1 MSEKTEGTFK
11 IKSKKKLTDQE
22 LGAKNREPLVNT
34 PNNVTKVIIPKDP
47 KDAVQTQ
54 ETNVGDAIVK
64 KQEDTKDSEGV
75 AEEVRPAEEELTSP
89 IQEITEE
96 SKKEEQK
103 EVKLDPVVAQPEL
116 PESVTKL
123 VDFMKETG
131 GTMQDYIRLN
141 TNYDDVDRDV
151 LVKEYYKSTKPHLS
165 AEEIDF
171 MIDDSFAFDE
181 DIDEERDIRRKKLAY
196 KEEVAKAR
204 KFLKDTK
211 DKYYDEIKLNSPRL
225 SENQQKASDFFN
237 RYKEDQKRNAAN
249 HEKFKANTN
258 QLLNE
263 QFEGFD
269 FNLGDKKFRYGIQNV
284 SQVAEKQSDIS
295 NFIGKFLGK
304 DGMIED
310 TAGYHKALYAGA
322 NADKIANHFYEQGK
336 ADAIRDVVNKSNNT
350 SSVARK
356 AAPTGAA
363 KFGAY
368 TVKSVSGADSS
379 KLKIKKFKN
388 Y

>member
-1 MSEKTEGTFK
+1 MSEKTEGSFK
-11 IKSKKKLTDQE
+11 IQSKPKLTEEQI
-22 LGAKNREPLVNT
+22 AARNKEPLVDV
-34 PNNVTKVIIPKDP
+34 PSNVTRVVIPKEGI
-47 KDAVQTQ
+47 DAVQKPST
-54 ETNVGDAIVK
+54 EKVDVDESAGDSPTMVGEV
-64 KQEDTKDSEGV
+64 SEQV
-75 AEEVRPAEEELTSP
+75 IKEV
-89 IQEITEE
+89 TEE
-96 SKKEEQK
+96 SKPKK
-103 EVKLDPVVAQPEL
+103 EVKPTVAQPEL
-116 PESVTKL
+116 PENITKL

-131 GTMQDYIRLN
+131 GTMQDYLRLN
-141 TNYDDVDRDV
+141 TNYDEVDRDV
-151 LVKEYYKSTKPHLS
+151 LVKEYYKTTKSHLS
-165 AEEIDF
+165 ADEIDF
-171 MIDDSFAFDE
+171 MIDDNFAFDE
-181 DIDEERDIRRKKLAY
+181 ELDEERDIRRKKLAY

-204 KFLKDTK
+204 TFLSETK
-211 DKYYDEIKLNSPRL
+211 DKYYDDIKLKSPAL
-225 SENQQKASDFFN
+225 TEDQKKASDFFD
-237 RYKEDQKRNAAN
+237 RHKKDQERNSAN

-263 QFEGFD
+263 EFEGFD
-269 FNLGDKKFRYGIQNV
+269 FALGDKKFRYSIQNA
-284 SQVAEKQSDIS
+284 SQVAEKQSDIG

-304 DGMIED
+304 DGTIED

-336 ADAIRDVVNKSNNT
+336 ADAVRDVVNKSNNT

-368 TVKSVSGADSS
+368 TVKTVSGADSS

>member
-11 IKSKKKLTDQE
+11 IKSKPKLTDQQIA
-22 LGAKNREPLVNT
+22 AKNKEPLVDL
-34 PNNVTKVIIPKDP
+34 PSNVTRVVIPKEEAAVIDSP
-47 KDAVQTQ
+47 ADAAVEPTA
-54 ETNVGDAIVK
+54 EAPA
-64 KQEDTKDSEGV
+64 DTIIK
-75 AEEVRPAEEELTSP
+75 
-89 IQEITEE
+89 EITSEE
-96 SKKEEQK
+96 PTKS
-103 EVKLDPVVAQPEL
+103 VPAVNVPAPSAAPAVEL
-116 PESVTKL
+116 PDNITKL
-123 VDFMKETG
+123 VNFMHETG
-131 GTMQDYIRLN
+131 GDMQDYIRLN

-151 LVKEYYKSTKPHLS
+151 LVKEYYKNTKSHLS
-165 AEEIDF
+165 ADEINF
-171 MIDDSFAFDE
+171 MIDDNFAFDE
-181 DIDEERDIRRKKLAY
+181 EVDEERDIRRKKLAY

-204 KFLKDTK
+204 AFLSETK
-211 DKYYDEIKLNSPRL
+211 DKYYDDIKLKSPAL
-225 SENQQKASDFFN
+225 TEDQKKASDFFDRHKKDQERN
-237 RYKEDQKRNAAN
+237 RAN

-263 QFEGFD
+263 EFEGFD
-269 FNLGDKKFRYGIQNV
+269 FALGDKKFRYSIQNA
-284 SQVAEKQSDIS
+284 SQVAEKQSDIG
-295 NFIGKFLGK
+295 NFIGKFLGE
-304 DGMIED
+304 DGTIED

-336 ADAIRDVVNKSNNT
+336 ADAVRDVVNKSNNT

>member
-22 LGAKNREPLVNT
+22 LGAKNKEPLVDV
-34 PNNVTKVIIPKDP
+34 PNNVTKIVIPKES
-47 KDAVQTQ
+47 Q
-54 ETNVGDAIVK
+54 DAI
-64 KQEDTKDSEGV
+64 QEPSAKEVDVHESSEDSK
-75 AEEVRPAEEELTSP
+75 EVVQEVPKP
-89 IQEITEE
+89 VIKEITEE
-96 SKKEEQK
+96 SKKEEEIKPEPATRQ
-103 EVKLDPVVAQPEL
+103 PVL
-116 PESVTKL
+116 PENITKL
-123 VDFMKETG
+123 VSFMEETG

-171 MIDDSFAFDE
+171 MIDDVFAFDE

-204 KFLKDTK
+204 KFLNDTK
-211 DKYYDEIKLNSPRL
+211 DKYYDEIKLNSPKL
-225 SENQQKASDFFN
+225 SGNQQEASDFFN
-237 RYKEDQKRNAAN
+237 RYKEDQKRNADN

-269 FNLGDKKFRYGIQNV
+269 FSLGDKKFRYGIQNP
-284 SQVAEKQSDIS
+284 SQVAEKQSDLN
-295 NFIGKFLGK
+295 NFIGRFLGE
-304 DGMIED
+304 DGTIED

>member
-1 MSEKTEGTFK
+1 MSEVKTEGSFK
-11 IKSKKKLTDQE
+11 IQSKPKLTDEQIA
-22 LGAKNREPLVNT
+22 AKNKEPLVDI
-34 PNNVTKVIIPKDP
+34 PSNVTKVIIPKEGT
-47 KDAVQTQ
+47 DAVQEPSTD
-54 ETNVGDAIVK
+54 EVDVHEASGNGKEVV
-64 KQEDTKDSEGV
+64 EGTPEPV
-75 AEEVRPAEEELTSP
+75 

-96 SKKEEQK
+96 SKEKEE
-103 EVKLDPVVAQPEL
+103 VKPEPVVAQPEL
-116 PESVTKL
+116 PESVNKL
-123 VDFMKETG
+123 VDFMRETG

-181 DIDEERDIRRKKLAY
+181 DVDEERDIRRKKLAY

-204 KFLKDTK
+204 KFLQDTK
-211 DKYYDEIKLNSPRL
+211 DKYYDEIKLNSPSL
-225 SENQQKASDFFN
+225 SEDQQKASDFFN
-237 RYKEDQKRNAAN
+237 RYKEDQERNAAN
-249 HEKFKANTN
+249 HEKFKTNTN

-269 FNLGDKKFRYGIQNV
+269 FNLGEKKFRYGIQNP
-284 SQVAEKQSDIS
+284 SQVAQKQSDIS

-304 DGMIED
+304 DGTIED

-350 SSVARK
+350 SSTARK
-356 AAPTGAA
+356 AAPMDSAR
-363 KFGAY
+363 FGAY
-368 TVKSVSGADSS
+368 KVKSVSGADSS

-388 Y
+388 

>member
-1 MSEKTEGTFK
+1 MSEVKTEGSFK
-11 IKSKKKLTDQE
+11 IKSRPKLTDEQ
-22 LGAKNREPLVNT
+22 LAAKNKEPLIDV
-34 PNNVTKVIIPKDP
+34 PSNVTRVVIPKED
-47 KDAVQTQ
+47 KDAVQEPST
-54 ETNVGDAIVK
+54 
-64 KQEDTKDSEGV
+64 
-75 AEEVRPAEEELTSP
+75 EEVDVGKPAGDSAEVVEEVSEP
-89 IQEITEE
+89 VIKEITEE
-96 SKKEEQK
+96 SEPKKEVAQPE
-103 EVKLDPVVAQPEL
+103 PVLVQPEL
-116 PESVTKL
+116 PESVNKL
-123 VDFMKETG
+123 VDFMRDTG
-131 GTMQDYIRLN
+131 GTLQDYIRLN
-141 TNYDDVDRDV
+141 TNYDEVDRDV

-165 AEEIDF
+165 ADEIDF

-204 KFLKDTK
+204 TFLNETK
-211 DKYYDEIKLNSPRL
+211 DKYYDEIKLNSPSL
-225 SENQQKASDFFN
+225 SQDQQKASDFFN
-237 RYKEDQKRNAAN
+237 RYKEDQERNVAN
-249 HEKFKANTN
+249 HDKFKAKTN
-258 QLLNE
+258 ELLNE
-263 QFEGFD
+263 NFEGFD
-269 FNLGDKKFRYGIQNV
+269 FTLGDKKFRYGVQNP

-304 DGMIED
+304 DGTIED

-350 SSVARK
+350 SSSARK

>member
-22 LGAKNREPLVNT
+22 LGAKNKEPLVNT
-34 PNNVTKVIIPKDP
+34 PNNVTKVIIPKEP
-47 KDAVQTQ
+47 QDAVQ
-54 ETNVGDAIVK
+54 EPSADEVDVHEPSGN
-64 KQEDTKDSEGV
+64 S
-75 AEEVRPAEEELTSP
+75 EEVVQEVSEPV
-89 IQEITEE
+89 IKEITEE

-103 EVKLDPVVAQPEL
+103 KVKPEPVVAQPEL

-204 KFLKDTK
+204 KFLNDTK
-211 DKYYDEIKLNSPRL
+211 DKYYDEIKLNSPSL
-225 SENQQKASDFFN
+225 SPDQQKASDFFN
-237 RYKEDQKRNAAN
+237 RYKEDQERNAAN

-269 FNLGDKKFRYGIQNV
+269 FNLGDKKFRYGVQNV

-350 SSVARK
+350 SSSARK

>member
-350 SSVARK
+350 SSSARK

>member
-1 MSEKTEGTFK
+1 MSEVKTEGSFK
-11 IKSKKKLTDQE
+11 IQSKPKLTDEQIA
-22 LGAKNREPLVNT
+22 AKNKEPLVDI
-34 PNNVTKVIIPKDP
+34 PSNVTKVIIPKEGT
-47 KDAVQTQ
+47 DAVQKPSTD
-54 ETNVGDAIVK
+54 EVDVHEASGDGKEVV
-64 KQEDTKDSEGV
+64 EGTPEPV
-75 AEEVRPAEEELTSP
+75 

-96 SKKEEQK
+96 SKEEEQK
-103 EVKLDPVVAQPEL
+103 EVKPEAIVVQPEL

-141 TNYDDVDRDV
+141 TNYDDIDRDV

-165 AEEIDF
+165 ADEIDF

-211 DKYYDEIKLNSPRL
+211 DKYYDEIKLNSPSL
-225 SENQQKASDFFN
+225 SEDQRKASDFFN
-237 RYKEDQKRNAAN
+237 RYKEDQERNAAN

-269 FNLGDKKFRYGIQNV
+269 FNLGEKKFRYGIQNA
-284 SQVAEKQSDIS
+284 SQVAQKQSDIS

-350 SSVARK
+350 SSSARK
-356 AAPTGAA
+356 AAPIDGAR
-363 KFGAY
+363 FGAY
-368 TVKSVSGADSS
+368 KVKSVSGADST

-388 Y
+388 

>member
-22 LGAKNREPLVNT
+22 LGAKNREPLIDT
-34 PNNVTKVIIPKDP
+34 PPNVTKVVISKEPQ
-47 KDAVQTQ
+47 DAVQESSTKEVDVHEPSQ
-54 ETNVGDAIVK
+54 DSK
-64 KQEDTKDSEGV
+64 KMV
-75 AEEVRPAEEELTSP
+75 EEVSEPV
-89 IQEITEE
+89 IKEITEE
-96 SKKEEQK
+96 SKKEEEIKQ
-103 EVKLDPVVAQPEL
+103 EPLAQQPTL
-116 PESVTKL
+116 PENITKL
-123 VDFMKETG
+123 VSFMEETG

-151 LVKEYYKSTKPHLS
+151 LVKEYYKNTKSHLS
-165 AEEIDF
+165 ADEIDF
-171 MIDDSFAFDE
+171 MLDDKFAFDE

-211 DKYYDEIKLNSPRL
+211 DKYYDEIKLNSPKL
-225 SENQQKASDFFN
+225 SENQQEASNFFN

-269 FNLGDKKFRYGIQNV
+269 FNLGDKKFRYGIQNA

-295 NFIGKFLGK
+295 NFIGKFLGE

-350 SSVARK
+350 SSSARK

>member
-22 LGAKNREPLVNT
+22 LGAKNKEPLVEVPSNI
-34 PNNVTKVIIPKDP
+34 TKVVIPKEP
-47 KDAVQTQ
+47 Q
-54 ETNVGDAIVK
+54 DAIQESSAK
-64 KQEDTKDSEGV
+64 KVDVHESSEDSKEVVQEVSKPV
-75 AEEVRPAEEELTSP
+75 
-89 IQEITEE
+89 IKEITEE
-96 SKKEEQK
+96 SKKEK
-103 EVKLDPVVAQPEL
+103 EEIKPEPVTQQPVL
-116 PESVTKL
+116 PENITKL
-123 VDFMKETG
+123 VSFMEETG

-151 LVKEYYKSTKPHLS
+151 LVKEYYKTTKSHLS

-204 KFLKDTK
+204 KFLNDTK
-211 DKYYDEIKLNSPRL
+211 DKYYDEIKLNSPKL
-225 SENQQKASDFFN
+225 SGNQQEASDFFN
-237 RYKEDQKRNAAN
+237 RYKEDQKRNADN
-249 HEKFKANTN
+249 HEKFKANTS

-269 FNLGDKKFRYGIQNV
+269 FSLGDKKFRYGIQNP
-284 SQVAEKQSDIS
+284 SQVAEKQSDLN
-295 NFIGKFLGK
+295 NFIGRFLGE
-304 DGMIED
+304 DGTIED
-310 TAGYHKALYAGA
+310 TVGYHKALYAGA

-350 SSVARK
+350 SSSARK

>member
-1 MSEKTEGTFK
+1 MSEKTEGSFK
-11 IKSKKKLTDQE
+11 IKSKPKLTDEQ
-22 LGAKNREPLVNT
+22 LAAKNKEPLIDV
-34 PNNVTKVIIPKDP
+34 PSNVTRVVIPNEGEPDPKVIVEPEAEAGPVIKEIIDEPT
-47 KDAVQTQ
+47 AVT
-54 ETNVGDAIVK
+54 EPEA
-64 KQEDTKDSEGV
+64 
-75 AEEVRPAEEELTSP
+75 AAPAA
-89 IQEITEE
+89 
-96 SKKEEQK
+96 
-103 EVKLDPVVAQPEL
+103 PVEEL
-116 PESVTKL
+116 PESVSKL
-123 VDFMKETG
+123 VDFMRETG
-131 GTMQDYIRLN
+131 GNMQDYIRLN

-151 LVKEYYKSTKPHLS
+151 LVKEYYKSTKSHLS

-171 MIDDSFAFDE
+171 MIDDNFAFDE

-204 KFLKDTK
+204 KFLNDTK
-211 DKYYDEIKLNSPRL
+211 DKYYDEIKLNSPSL
-225 SENQQKASDFFN
+225 SPDQQKASDFFN
-237 RYKEDQKRNAAN
+237 RYKEDQERNAAN

-269 FNLGDKKFRYGIQNV
+269 FNLGDKKFRYSVQNV

-350 SSVARK
+350 SSSARK

-368 TVKSVSGADSS
+368 TVKSVSGVDSS

-388 Y
+388 N